1 MSYILRMGREI
12 KMPMIKCPECGK
24 DVSDLASSCPNCGFP
39 LGFDSPR
46 NNSPNQNIPNNNV
59 YTYNTPQKPTK
70 MKQSTLSTWAA
81 ICAFFTCTMP
91 IGVILAIIDL
101 KKKDETTKH
110 TGSWFAIIFGALL
123 VILLFIGGIGKSNDT
138 PRRVENT
145 TINNTEENSSTATVA
160 GSKENIFKIGETA
173 ELNNIQVTMIDCK
186 ESLGGEYNKPSDGN
200 VFLLVQFEICNN
212 SDSEIGVSSM
222 LSFEAYADDYVLD
235 YSLNAMI
242 DNDENQL
249 DGSIASGKKMK
260 GWIGW
265 EVPNDYKEVEIHFTD
280 NVWTNNKF
288 KFLIEK

>member
-1 MSYILRMGREI
+1 
-12 KMPMIKCPECGK
+12 MIKCPECGK
-24 DVSDLASSCPNCGFP
+24 EISDLANTCPNCGFP

-70 MKQSTLSTWAA
+70 MKESKLSTWAA

-91 IGVILAIIDL
+91 IGVILAVIDL
-101 KKKDETTKH
+101 KKKDGTTKH

-123 VILLFIGGIGKSNDT
+123 AILLFIGGISKNNET
-138 PRRVENT
+138 PKRVENT
-145 TINNTEENSSTATVA
+145 TTINTEQSDNNTTA
-160 GSKENIFKIGETA
+160 GNKENIFKIGETA
-173 ELNNIQVTMIDCK
+173 ELNNIQVTMIDYK
-186 ESLGGEYNKPSDGN
+186 ESSGSEYNKPNDGN
-200 VFLLVQFEICNN
+200 VFLLVEFEISNN
-212 SDSEIGVSSM
+212 SDLEMAVSSM